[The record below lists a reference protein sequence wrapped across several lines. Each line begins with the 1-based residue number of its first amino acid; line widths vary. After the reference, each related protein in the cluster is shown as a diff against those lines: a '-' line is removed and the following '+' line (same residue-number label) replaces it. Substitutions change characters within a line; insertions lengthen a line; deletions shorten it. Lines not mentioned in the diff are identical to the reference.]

1 MKIKYE
7 LVNEIKQN
15 ISIVEVIQQHV
26 DLQKKGNNW
35 FGCCPFHHEKTA
47 SFCVNETKKIFSCFS
62 CREHGDVFMFLSKI
76 NNITFSNAILQAAKF
91 ANIDKSIINQII
103 NYNEAENKLQYI
115 YDINQLANKYFQMF
129 LKNKTNSRALEYL
142 YKRGLN
148 DEVIKRFEIGFA
160 PDDNDMMINLLTNKD
175 NIVPGAKNYKLEEL
189 KNAGIVS
196 LLDNGDY
203 ISFFKNR
210 IIFPI
215 YNQDHQLVAFSGRS
229 IDDHN
234 QPKYLNSPQTPIFNK
249 NEVLYNFHQLKKNA
263 DDFSIYLV
271 EGFMDVIAMYVGGYR
286 NAVATMGVAFSENH
300 LNQLKYL
307 ADLSYIIMAFDN
319 DDAGKLATQKTSAI
333 ISSYYDPYMIDY
345 ANIKY
350 KDLDELLQND
360 KVLFD
365 KTVNNIVYYYTYEVK
380 NLLENTV
387 IKNILDKEHLIKNLI
402 TILSKYNKEDL
413 LKNEIDTIAD
423 KLKIDKESI
432 ISKLPSYKYEP
443 VKKPISKSNKKN
455 SNSELIELNANKK
468 TKIQSVKY
476 TEKTEIVIIECCI
489 LSRAAWELFF
499 IRAGAFL
506 IPENIA
512 ILNLIDNF
520 YSKNI
525 DKEFITLNDIKT
537 ITSDSEQLA
546 FFGNMFIEI
555 EKRKIVYAQKKLLDT
570 IDTHLKQMH
579 QYYWDKNCLNVIN
592 AKSDDERLKYQD
604 ILDKLI
610 DNKMNKKSK
619 P

>member
-7 LVNEIKQN
+7 LVKEIKEN
-15 ISIVEVIQQHV
+15 ISIVEVIQRHV

-35 FGCCPFHHEKTA
+35 FGCCPFHNEKTA
-47 SFCVNETKKIFSCFS
+47 SFCVNESKKIFSCFS
-62 CREHGDVFMFLSKI
+62 CREHGDVFIFLSKI
-76 NNITFSNAILQAAKF
+76 NNITYSNAVLQAAKF
-91 ANIDKSIINQII
+91 SNIDKSIIDQLV
-103 NYNEAENKLQYI
+103 NYNEMENKLQYI
-115 YDINQLANKYFQMF
+115 YDINELANKYFQMF
-129 LKNKTNSRALEYL
+129 LKNKNNSRALDYL

-148 DEVIKRFEIGFA
+148 DDIIKRFEIGFA
-160 PDDNDMMINLLTNKD
+160 PDDNDIMINLLTNKD

-189 KNAGIVS
+189 KNAGIIS

-229 IDDHN
+229 IDDYN
-234 QPKYLNSPQTPIFNK
+234 QPKYLNSAQTPVFNK
-249 NEVLYNFHQLKKNA
+249 NEVLYNFDQLKKSA
-263 DDFSIYLV
+263 SDYSVYLV
-271 EGFMDVIAMYVGGYR
+271 EGFMDVIAMYVAGYT

-307 ADLSYIIMAFDN
+307 PDLSYVIMAFDN
-319 DDAGKLATQKTSAI
+319 DDAGKMAMQKTASI
-333 ISSYYDPYMIDY
+333 ISSNYDPYMIDY
-345 ANIKY
+345 VDVKY

-365 KTVNNIVYYYTYEVK
+365 KIVNNIIYYHDYEIR
-380 NLLENTV
+380 NLLQNTV

-402 TILSKYNKEDL
+402 VILSKYRKEDL
-413 LKNEIDTIAD
+413 LKNQINIIVEKLAIDREII
-423 KLKIDKESI
+423 LN
-432 ISKLPSYKYEP
+432 KLPSYKNEST
-443 VKKPISKSNKKN
+443 KKPISKNNKKN
-455 SNSELIELNANKK
+455 SSSELIELNANKK
-468 TKIQSVKY
+468 SKIQSVKY

-489 LSRAAWELFF
+489 LSRDAWELFF

-525 DKEFITLNDIKT
+525 DKEFITLNDIKN
-537 ITSDSEQLA
+537 ITNDSDQLA
-546 FFGNMFIEI
+546 FFGNMFVEI

-592 AKSDDERLKYQD
+592 AKSDNERLKYQD
-604 ILDKLI
+604 ILDRLI
-610 DNKMNKKSK
+610 DNKMNKKPK